1 MNHSRMKKAGY
12 TACIAAVLYGLPH
25 YWWGLGI
32 GFAFP
37 GDFQEAP
44 DEFWTHVIGYWG
56 MGTLALLAAVFAL
69 AFARPWGLRLPKW
82 LLIIP
87 AAIGSVLLSLWGFT
101 YFVMQYLLAVGRVQL
116 APMYATQD
124 ASPMAVWGYFWYAL
138 FLIWGISLGAAAYYA
153 EKVRKQNKANHFTK

>member
-1 MNHSRMKKAGY
+1 MNNSRMKKAGY

-69 AFARPWGLRLPKW
+69 
-82 LLIIP
+82 
-87 AAIGSVLLSLWGFT
+87 GFYQT
-101 YFVMQYLLAVGRVQL
+101 VGVTLTEMVANYTCCHRFCFVVIMGIYLLRHAVFVSGRPSSVGPHVCHSRCKPHGGVGIL
-116 APMYATQD
+116 LVRTLSD
-124 ASPMAVWGYFWYAL
+124 LGNFIGCSSILCWKSP
-138 FLIWGISLGAAAYYA
+138 
-153 EKVRKQNKANHFTK
+153 